1 MTLQNNNNT
10 IYEICFDI
18 VWDEWGVN
26 HYHQLYDIIF
36 EVEPQREYT
45 YVSRYHKTFMGE
57 VVNTIFRNDPSIDR
71 IKYDVIENMIIK
83 RRKWLYMGL
92 YPAP

>member
-1 MTLQNNNNT
+1 MTLQNTNN

-26 HYHQLYDIIF
+26 HNHQLYDIIF
-36 EVEPQREYT
+36 EVETYHEHT
-45 YVSRYHKTFMGE
+45 YVSKYHKKFMME
-57 VVNTIFRNDPSIDR
+57 VASRIFKNDKSIDR
-71 IKYDVIENMIIK
+71 IKLNIIEDMIIK
-83 RRKWLYMGL
+83 RRKWLYSGL

>member
-1 MTLQNNNNT
+1 MTLQNNNN

-26 HYHQLYDIIF
+26 HNHQLYDIIF
-36 EVEPQREYT
+36 EVETYHDQT
-45 YVSRYHKTFMGE
+45 YVSKYHKKFMME
-57 VVNTIFRNDPSIDR
+57 VASRIFKNDKSIDR
-71 IKYDVIENMIIK
+71 IKLNIIEDMIIK
-83 RRKWLYMGL
+83 RRKWLYSGL